1 MIKVIDKKATGKT
14 GRLLL
19 LAKEQNGVVVCNNPD
34 KIRAKAHNYGIVG
47 VDIVSYEEYI
57 DFLDDCG
64 NDILV
69 NRPIFIDELDNLLRQ
84 LDINIKGYSISED
97 E

>member
-1 MIKVIDKKATGKT
+1 MIKIIDKKATGKT

-19 LAKEQNGVVVCNNPD
+19 LAKEQNGVVICGNPD

-57 DFLDDCG
+57 DFLG
-64 NDILV
+64 GYSNNILAG
-69 NRPIFIDELDNLLRQ
+69 RPIFIDELDSLLRQ
-84 LDINIKGYSISED
+84 LDINIKGYSISKD

>member
-19 LAKEQNGVVVCNNPD
+19 LAKERNGVIICSNPD

-47 VDIVSYEEYI
+47 VDIVSY
-57 DFLDDCG
+57 DDYYNFIYG
-64 NDILV
+64 DDNELLE
-69 NRPIFIDELDNLLRQ
+69 NRPIFIDEIDVFLRE
-84 LDINIKGYSISED
+84 LDIDIAGYSLSED
-97 E
+97 D

>member
-19 LAKEQNGVVVCNNPD
+19 LAKERNGVIVCNNPD

-47 VDIVSYEEYI
+47 VDIVSYKEYC
-57 DFLDDCG
+57 DFIGGYG
-64 NDILV
+64 NELLV
-69 NRPIFIDELDNLLRQ
+69 NRPIFIDEIDMFLKELNI
-84 LDINIKGYSISED
+84 DIAGYSLSED
-97 E
+97 D

>member
-57 DFLDDCG
+57 DFLDGYG
-64 NDILV
+64 NNILTG
-69 NRPIFIDELDNLLRQ
+69 RPIFIDELDSLLRQ

>member
-19 LAKEQNGVVVCNNPD
+19 LAKEQNGVVICGNPD

-47 VDIVSYEEYI
+47 VDIISYEEYI
-57 DFLDDCG
+57 DFLDGCG

-69 NRPIFIDELDNLLRQ
+69 NRPIFVDELDSLLRQ